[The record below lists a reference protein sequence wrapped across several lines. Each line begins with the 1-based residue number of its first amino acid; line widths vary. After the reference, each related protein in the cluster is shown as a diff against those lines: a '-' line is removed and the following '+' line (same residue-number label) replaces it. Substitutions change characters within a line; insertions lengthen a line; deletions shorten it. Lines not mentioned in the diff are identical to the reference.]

1 MPNATGES
9 FNKDVKSGDG
19 LSNTKTSLNPDNS
32 RNVLVQSPSATFI
45 TGGAGMQD
53 EHRSEA
59 TEAEEGRETKIEE
72 NEKEVEPDKLT
83 EGRVTSPV
91 PRLTSP
97 ELGSE
102 AVIPEAEKEEGSDD
116 EVKEVA
122 KI

>member
-1 MPNATGES
+1 
-9 FNKDVKSGDG
+9 
-19 LSNTKTSLNPDNS
+19 
-32 RNVLVQSPSATFI
+32 
-45 TGGAGMQD
+45 MQD